1 MNYNAAF
8 PNAMASM
15 GCATTC
21 TGYELM
27 NKLDFDSDGDGDV
40 DANDHGGTYWDNGAG
55 WTPIGVSLDPYSG
68 DFKGNGY
75 TVDNLFISRSSSFNG
90 LFGATHANARIETLG
105 VTNANITGN
114 TFSTV
119 LIGSNAG
126 EIVAC
131 YTIGRVSSSNSWV
144 GGISGYNSGTVSASY
159 SHASVGGLS
168 NVGGLL
174 GASTGSAV
182 ARFC

>member
-27 NKLDFDSDGDGDV
+27 NKLDFDSDGDV

-55 WTPIGVSLDPYSG
+55 WTPIGISLDPYSG

-105 VTNANITGN
+105 VTKYHGQYLQRRSNRKQRRRNRRLLHYWSGVEQQANILRYGFIFPIN
-114 TFSTV
+114 RSIK
-119 LIGSNAG
+119 LRCLYRWRS
-126 EIVAC
+126 
-131 YTIGRVSSSNSWV
+131 
-144 GGISGYNSGTVSASY
+144 
-159 SHASVGGLS
+159 
-168 NVGGLL
+168 
-174 GASTGSAV
+174 
-182 ARFC
+182 